1 MVHSVNKWISIG
13 KSEAFCPDGKGY
25 NEWYVVADDFTED
38 DANRYVKM
46 NWRDR
51 YFSAYPKAIE
61 DRERGYYPY
70 VDLDDDEFEALFYR
84 MTKEEYLEKA
94 QPVREQERRD
104 AEAEKARKQEEVRIM
119 MLECTG
125 FKVLY
130 LYGYANSEQL
140 VRSGPIKD
148 IEKSLKGAQIDVLEG
163 WHQLS
168 RRKDFANIEDNHPEL
183 VKMSLQEGVPAYCY
197 APIEVP
203 PESEDDFTA
212 YLCKAQNTRFA
223 KASKKDVD
231 KACDKVVEHV
241 VKQGG
246 YDMIMGFSCGGEIV
260 AQLVGRLSE
269 INRRADRPTKA
280 ITLMG
285 TRCLYKKYGEPLD
298 NVPVGIKAAIIHG
311 HEDDEER
318 PPWTEDNT
326 WDMKEFESK
335 FKAAGMDVLSIVFG
349 GGHETPGWLPTDDPV
364 YTPWKSF
371 LEPLFP
377 KQEAEEEKSAEPG
390 DVPLD

>member
-1 MVHSVNKWISIG
+1 M
-13 KSEAFCPDGKGY
+13 
-25 NEWYVVADDFTED
+25 
-38 DANRYVKM
+38 
-46 NWRDR
+46 
-51 YFSAYPKAIE
+51 
-61 DRERGYYPY
+61 
-70 VDLDDDEFEALFYR
+70 
-84 MTKEEYLEKA
+84 
-94 QPVREQERRD
+94 
-104 AEAEKARKQEEVRIM
+104 EAEKARKQEEVRIM
-119 MLECTG
+119 MLWCTG

-140 VRSGPIKD
+140 VRSGPIWRHREIPQGGPD
-148 IEKSLKGAQIDVLEG
+148 RRPGRMAPAQPPEGFCEHRGQPPRAGEDVPPG
-163 WHQLS
+163 G
-168 RRKDFANIEDNHPEL
+168 R
-183 VKMSLQEGVPAYCY
+183 GAYCY

-377 KQEAEEEKSAEPG
+377 KQEAEEEKAAEPG